1 MLGSYPQHK
10 VGWGRAWVWVWV
22 LYVLMVL
29 QCGFGLGQGLP
40 SAIKAAAGGGS
51 AQSADGTT
59 PPATAPPPVPVDP
72 LGRTSPHGTV
82 LGFLRAAEEKDYVKA
97 AKFLDGKRSPEQAA
111 ELTVQ
116 LKFLMDQG
124 LSTSID
130 DISRSPKGDVEDGMR
145 LTRERVG
152 TVKTSDGEMEVL
164 LDLVGRPGEPPIW
177 LFSQETLNQVPG
189 AYSSEN
195 HKNYEDYFPA
205 WTRHIRIFSVPLWR
219 WAGIFIALFL
229 VFGAARVIT
238 RTLLWLLPKILRKKF
253 SPAVESSVL
262 ALRAPFFC
270 LIGGIMNRAVA
281 KYAIT
286 ALGRHYWTVVGT
298 TVIWVSSAWLLVRIT
313 DIVISIVRQRLLV
326 RMQVERATFV
336 SLLGRVFK
344 ILVGLVLVLVL
355 LTQAGVNVSAVVA
368 GLGIGGVALALAA
381 QKTLSDLFGG
391 LSIVMRGA
399 VRVGDFCEIAG
410 ITGTVEDIGTSSLS
424 LRTLG
429 RSMVSIPNSKV
440 AEANL
445 DNYSLRDQFWLRQAF
460 TLRFDTPSGVLK
472 MVLEKIEQLLLSH
485 PEIDKT
491 SARARLINL
500 TASGPQIEVFA
511 YFRRPGADWAVFLEE
526 QEKLLLQMIRIVEE
540 AGSSLAAPV
549 GVVRM
554 DPEKQPDAL
563 DPPTALRRM

>member
-10 VGWGRAWVWVWV
+10 VGWGRTWVWVWV
-22 LYVLMVL
+22 LYVLVL
-29 QCGFGLGQGLP
+29 LPCGAGLGQGLP
-40 SAIKAAAGGGS
+40 SAIKAAAGGGT
-51 AQSADGTT
+51 AQAADGTT
-59 PPATAPPPVPVDP
+59 PPAAAPAPVPVDP

-82 LGFLRAAEEKDYVKA
+82 LGFLRAAEEKDFVKA
-97 AKFLDGKRSPEQAA
+97 AKFLDGKRSPEQAT
-111 ELTVQ
+111 ELIVQ

-124 LSTSID
+124 LSTNIE
-130 DISRSPKGDVEDGMR
+130 DISRSPSGDVEDEMR
-145 LTRERVG
+145 LTREKIG
-152 TVKTSDGEMEVL
+152 TVKTPDGEMDVL
-164 LDLVGRPGEPPIW
+164 LDLVRRPGEPPIW
-177 LFSQETLNQVPG
+177 LFSQETLSRVPET
-189 AYSSEN
+189 YSSEQ
-195 HKNYEDYFPA
+195 HTNYEDYFPG

-219 WAGIFIALFL
+219 WVAICIALFF
-229 VFGAARVIT
+229 VFGAARAIT
-238 RTLLWLLPKILRKKF
+238 RALLWLLPKVLRKRF
-253 SPAVESSVL
+253 SPTVESSVI

-270 LIGGIMNRAVA
+270 LMGGIMNRAVA

-286 ALGRHYWTVVGT
+286 ALGRHYWSVVGT
-298 TVIWVSSAWLLVRIT
+298 IVIWVSAAWLLVQIT
-313 DIVISIVRQRLLV
+313 DIVISLVRQRLLL

-355 LTQAGVNVSAVVA
+355 LTQAGVNVSALIA

-472 MVLEKIEQLLLSH
+472 TVLEKIEQLLLSH

-526 QEKLLLQMIRIVEE
+526 QEKLLLKMIRIIED

-554 DPEKQPDAL
+554 DPEKQAISSSSPS
-563 DPPTALRRM
+563 TT